1 MHNGT
6 RLSLNNER
14 SRYNA
19 SLSLEPEDLHL
30 TLDIR
35 NFTDSDAGLYIGV
48 VNTRPTTLFSH
59 FDGGGYESNRN
70 HQKIPVGLLPIFV
83 QNIGQ
88 IVTVNYYSIHLHNTV
103 DHKIFVIKKFSST
116 TFSNEN

>member
-6 RLSLNNER
+6 RLNLNNER
-14 SRYNA
+14 SRHNA
-19 SLSLEPEDLHL
+19 SLSLEPEDLRL
-30 TLDIR
+30 TLEIH

-59 FDGGGYESNRN
+59 FDCGGYESNRN
-70 HQKIPVGLLPIFV
+70 HQQIPVGLLPIFV